1 MKSNVVLTTG
11 LEQHQSE
18 VLHCSPFIVQ
28 TAYLLDSFTT
38 QELLLR
44 WMGILIEKIKLR
56 LKRDYNFQLNF
67 SQANGKLHRETE
79 WLTRLQSFSPFIPTP
94 ASQIQMW
101 LQIKDWLTTDPV
113 SEILVNIW

>member
-11 LEQHQSE
+11 LEQHQRE
-18 VLHCSPFIVQ
+18 VLHCSLFIVQ

-44 WMGILIEKIKLR
+44 LMGMLIEKLNLR

-79 WLTRLQSFSPFIPTP
+79 
-94 ASQIQMW
+94 
-101 LQIKDWLTTDPV
+101 
-113 SEILVNIW
+113 